1 MDAWPD
7 LPDECATMSHME
19 RVGIR
24 ELRQNASEYVRR
36 AEAGETI
43 EVTDR
48 GRPVARL
55 APLPKA
61 ESILDRLIAEGK
73 MTPATR
79 DWRTLPPPAPP
90 RPGARPLSE
99 IVDEMREDKI

>member
-1 MDAWPD
+1 MK
-7 LPDECATMSHME
+7 

-55 APLPKA
+55 APLPEA
-61 ESILDRLIAEGK
+61 ASILDRLIAEGK
-73 MTPATR
+73 ATRATR

-90 RPGARPLSE
+90 EPGARPLSD

>member
-1 MDAWPD
+1 
-7 LPDECATMSHME
+7 MSHME

-61 ESILDRLIAEGK
+61 ASVLDRLIAEGK
-73 MTPATR
+73 ATPATR
-79 DWRTLPPPAPP
+79 DWRTLPPPVPP
-90 RPGARPLSE
+90 TPGARPLSE
-99 IVDEMREDKI
+99 IVDELREDKI

>member
-1 MDAWPD
+1 
-7 LPDECATMSHME
+7 MSHMD
-19 RVGIR
+19 RIGIR

-73 MTPATR
+73 ARPATR
-79 DWRTLPPPAPP
+79 DFRTLPPPLP
-90 RPGARPLSE
+90 RRAGEPLLSDVLDE
-99 IVDEMREDKI
+99 IREDRV

>member
-1 MDAWPD
+1 M
-7 LPDECATMSHME
+7 THME

-36 AEAGETI
+36 AEQGETI

-61 ESILDRLIAEGK
+61 DSILDRLIAEGK
-73 MTPATR
+73 ATR
-79 DWRTLPPPAPP
+79 AEGDLLDLAKPAPP
-90 RPGARPLSE
+90 IPGQPSISE
-99 IVDEMREDKI
+99 MLDELREERFP

>member
-1 MDAWPD
+1 M
-7 LPDECATMSHME
+7 
-19 RVGIR
+19 RRIGIR

-55 APLPKA
+55 SRLP
-61 ESILDRLIAEGK
+61 EGDSILERLIAEGK
-73 MTPATR
+73 ATPAQG
-79 DWRTLPPPAPP
+79 DLLELGPPPPP
-90 RPGARPLSE
+90 TPGARSLSG
-99 IVDEMREDKI
+99 VLDELREDRI

>member
-1 MDAWPD
+1 M
-7 LPDECATMSHME
+7 LHME

-55 APLPKA
+55 APLRKG

-73 MTPATR
+73 VTPATA
-79 DWRTLPPPAPP
+79 DLESLGPPLPPT
-90 RPGARPLSE
+90 PGARPLSE
-99 IVDEMREDKI
+99 VIDEMREDKI

>member
-1 MDAWPD
+1 M
-7 LPDECATMSHME
+7 
-19 RVGIR
+19 RRIGIR
-24 ELRQNASEYVRR
+24 ELRQNASEYVRA

-55 APLPKA
+55 TPLASPGTL
-61 ESILDRLIAEGK
+61 LDRLIADG
-73 MTPATR
+73 TVTSATAN
-79 DWRTLPPPAPP
+79 LESLGPPVAP

-99 IVDEMREDKI
+99 VIDEMREDKI

>member
-1 MDAWPD
+1 MK
-7 LPDECATMSHME
+7 

-36 AEAGETI
+36 AGAGETL

-61 ESILDRLIAEGK
+61 ESMLDRLIAEGK
-73 MTPATR
+73 ATPATA
-79 DWRTLPPPAPP
+79 DLLDLGPPLPPT
-90 RPGARPLSE
+90 PGARPLSE
-99 IVDEMREDKI
+99 LIDEMREDKI

>member
-1 MDAWPD
+1 
-7 LPDECATMSHME
+7 ME

-36 AEAGETI
+36 AEAGEII

-61 ESILDRLIAEGK
+61 ETVLDRLIAEGK
-73 MTPATR
+73 ATPAR
-79 DWRTLPPPAPP
+79 GDLLDLPPPLPR
-90 RPGARPLSE
+90 RPGERPMSE
-99 IVDEMREDKI
+99 ILDELREDRI

>member
-1 MDAWPD
+1 M
-7 LPDECATMSHME
+7 THME
-19 RVGIR
+19 RIGIR

-55 APLPKA
+55 APLPAA

-73 MTPATR
+73 MTPATA
-79 DWRTLPPPAPP
+79 DIASLGPPLPPT
-90 RPGARPLSE
+90 PGARPLSE
-99 IVDEMREDKI
+99 IVDELREDKI

>member
-1 MDAWPD
+1 
-7 LPDECATMSHME
+7 ME
-19 RVGIR
+19 RIGIR

-36 AEAGETI
+36 AESGETI

-61 ESILDRLIAEGK
+61 VNLLDRLIAEGK
-73 MTPATR
+73 VTPATR
-79 DWRTLPPPAPP
+79 DWRTLAPP

>member
-1 MDAWPD
+1 
-7 LPDECATMSHME
+7 ME

-55 APLPKA
+55 APLLPG
-61 ESILDRLIAEGK
+61 ESIIDRLIAEGK
-73 MTPATR
+73 ATPAR
-79 DWRTLPPPAPP
+79 GDLLDLGPPPARELGEPI
-90 RPGARPLSE
+90 LSE
-99 IVDEMREDKI
+99 VLDEMREDRL

>member
-1 MDAWPD
+1 M
-7 LPDECATMSHME
+7 
-19 RVGIR
+19 RRIGIR
-24 ELRQNASEYVRR
+24 ELRQNASEYVRA

-55 APLPKA
+55 APLSSGGTLL
-61 ESILDRLIAEGK
+61 ERLIADGTV
-73 MTPATR
+73 TPASA
-79 DWRTLPPPAPP
+79 DLESLGPPVPP

-99 IVDEMREDKI
+99 IIDEMREDKI